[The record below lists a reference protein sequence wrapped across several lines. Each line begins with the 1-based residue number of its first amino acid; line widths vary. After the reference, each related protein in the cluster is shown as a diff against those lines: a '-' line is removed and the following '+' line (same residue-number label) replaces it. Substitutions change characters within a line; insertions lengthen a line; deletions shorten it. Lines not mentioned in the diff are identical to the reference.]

1 MKHAERANLARER
14 TLRIE
19 AEKQVK
25 ELKALVARYEQEAKA
40 TQEALAKSIQQVWG
54 ISDRGDHRG
63 CLISA
68 YGKLSFYVNH
78 SCLSLFTS
86 KLDISSSAN
95 H

>member
-40 TQEALAKSIQQVWG
+40 TQEALAKSIQQVSRS
-54 ISDRGDHRG
+54 ISVYTIVV
-63 CLISA
+63 L
-68 YGKLSFYVNH
+68 YM
-78 SCLSLFTS
+78 
-86 KLDISSSAN
+86 
-95 H
+95 